1 MEIFLF
7 LWTHNI
13 NGQGDIALN
22 CIVLYC
28 IVLHCIALHCIAL
41 HCIVSIKMINLNCNN
56 TYIVP
61 QNII

>member
-1 MEIFLF
+1 MEIFFF

-28 IVLHCIALHCIAL
+28 IVLHCIALHCI
-41 HCIVSIKMINLNCNN
+41 VSIKMINLNCNN